1 MKTRRRS
8 KYIPHVR
15 KDNTEVLYREKQDI
29 YGDLSFVDPMLMKNT
44 FSYAF
49 KVVQWKGKN
58 GSGSLQW
65 NSGIFREQ

>member
-15 KDNTEVLYREKQDI
+15 KDNTEVLYREKRGS

-44 FSYAF
+44 SF

-58 GSGSLQW
+58 RSGSLQW